1 MLVLS
6 RNCDTVVRIGPDIKV
21 KVLTIRRQRV
31 KLGIEAPVDVRVWR
45 EEILPESAWSDAIA
59 GDESGPDDPPAFPI
73 LVVED
78 DPDHA
83 QLIAKVLFQ
92 RRFPQV
98 TIAPTGRAAIEMLD
112 SGAASVED
120 VVLPH
125 LVLLDLN
132 LPDMSGLAVLQW
144 IRAQRRLRTVPV
156 VILSGRWQDDLV
168 ADCLGAGA
176 NAFVSKS
183 AHYGE
188 FRESVARVAGFW
200 KGCCCLPRSEAP
212 LTT

>member
-6 RNCDTVVRIGPDIKV
+6 RDCDTVVRIGPDIKV
-21 KVLTIRRQRV
+21 KVLTIRRRRV
-31 KLGIEAPVDVRVWR
+31 KLGIEAPGDVRVWR
-45 EEILPESAWSDAIA
+45 EEILPESAWSEAIG
-59 GDESGPDDPPAFPI
+59 GDDNHRGDLPAFPI

-92 RRFPQV
+92 RRFAQV
-98 TIAPTGRAAIEMLD
+98 TIAPTGRAAIAMLD
-112 SGAASVED
+112 SSGESIED
-120 VVLPH
+120 IVLPH

-132 LPDMSGLAVLQW
+132 LPDISGLAVLQW
-144 IRAQRRLRTVPV
+144 IRAQDRLRSVPV

-168 ADCLGAGA
+168 ADCLAAGA

-183 AHYGE
+183 AQYGE
-188 FRESVARVAGFW
+188 LRESVARIASFW
-200 KGCCCLPRSEAP
+200 QGCCFPRCEAR
-212 LTT
+212 LTS